1 MRAYA
6 IPKDSK
12 SIDEMHLVERPD
24 PVVGP
29 GKVLIDIKAVSLN
42 YRDIMI
48 VEGHYFGRKAPH
60 ELVPGSDLA
69 GVVASV
75 GEGVTHFKPGDR
87 VVACFSQADPNGL
100 ATGPQIG
107 LGFPSQM
114 SGGYRNDGAFCERI
128 VLHENGVLPIPEGY
142 SFEEASCLPCAG
154 VTAWNCLM
162 FAGRPVRPG
171 DTVLAL
177 GTGGVS
183 IWALQIGV
191 AAGAR
196 VIVTSSSD
204 DKLARAKKLG
214 ASDGVNYK
222 THPDWDKEVMRLTG
236 GRGADCVVEV
246 GGQGTL
252 VRSFRSLALYGK
264 VGLIGALEGPTGDI
278 DIHQLMFRRGTLHG
292 IAVGDRPL
300 FEQLNRAV
308 VQHKIKPVIDRVF
321 TFEQAHDALRH
332 LRSGN
337 FMGKVVIA
345 R

>member
-1 MRAYA
+1 MRAYV

-12 SIDEMHLVERPD
+12 SIDSMRLVERPD
-24 PVVGP
+24 PVPGP
-29 GKVLIDIKAVSLN
+29 GRVAIDICAVSLN

-48 VEGHYFGRKAPH
+48 IEGHYFGRTAPR
-60 ELVPGSDLA
+60 ELIPGSDLA
-69 GVVASV
+69 GTVAAV
-75 GEGVTHFKPGDR
+75 GEGVTQFKVGDR
-87 VVACFSQADPNGL
+87 VTACFSQADPSGL
-100 ATGPQIG
+100 ATGPMTG
-107 LGFPSQM
+107 LGFP
-114 SGGYRNDGAFCERI
+114 NDGAFCERI
-128 VLHENGVLPIPEGY
+128 VLHEAGVLPIPDGY

-162 FAGRPVRPG
+162 FSGRPVRPA

-183 IWALQIGV
+183 IWALQLGV

-222 THPDWDKEVMRLTG
+222 THPDWSKEVMRLTG
-236 GRGADCVVEV
+236 GRGVDCVVEV
-246 GGQGTL
+246 GGNGTL
-252 VRSFRSLALYGK
+252 THSLASLAMWGKLGIIGWLSGQGGDVNLYN
-264 VGLIGALEGPTGDI
+264 
-278 DIHQLMFRRGTLHG
+278 LMARRGTMHG
-292 IAVGDRPL
+292 IGVGDRPL

-308 VQHKIKPVIDRVF
+308 VQHKIKPVIDKVF
-321 TFEQAHDALRH
+321 KFEQAQDALRH
-332 LRSGN
+332 MKSGG
-337 FMGKVVIA
+337 FMGKIVIA